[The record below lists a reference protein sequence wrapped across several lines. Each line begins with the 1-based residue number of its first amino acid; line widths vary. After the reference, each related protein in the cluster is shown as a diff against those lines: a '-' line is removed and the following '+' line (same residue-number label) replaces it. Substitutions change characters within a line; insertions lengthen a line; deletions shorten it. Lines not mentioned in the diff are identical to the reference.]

1 MMKFYDY
8 QNEGDIIVLGDFN
21 MRCEDEADYI
31 EDVDDIPL
39 REIVDDKLNP
49 CGQLLIDFFGSLQS
63 MHDK

>member
-31 EDVDDIPL
+31 EDVDDIPV

-49 CGQLLIDFFGSLQS
+49 SGQLLIDFFGSLQS